1 MRVGIYVRVSTQE
14 QAKEGYSV
22 GEQQKRLEKYCEAK
36 GWDVY
41 DVYIDGGYSGADTDR
56 PALQRM
62 LRDIA
67 DGRIE
72 GVLVYKLDRLSRS
85 QRDTMTLIEEVF
97 LPAGVDFVSMT
108 ENLDTSTPVGMAMV
122 GLLAVF
128 AQLERAQIAERMA
141 VGIEARA
148 RDGYYH
154 GNKFSP
160 VGYDYRDGL
169 LHVIP
174 YEAMMVKEAF
184 EEVAQ
189 RKSVH
194 SVCRNFEQRGYR
206 HRYGP
211 FLARSVGKMLRNPL
225 YAGYIE
231 NDGELY
237 EGKHDA
243 IVTRE
248 LFNRVQ
254 KVLADRD
261 LSNPNRKASFKANSA
276 LAGLLR
282 CKHCGARY
290 CRVLGHKKQ
299 DGTKSAFYVCY
310 SRNKKVRERIKDPNC
325 KNKIWRM
332 EELDNVVYEAITR
345 LSLDPAFIEDIR
357 SASRDEDQ
365 RARRLELVTGRI
377 GELSEQISNT
387 TKLFS
392 VSGLDIEEVRAQ
404 LDPLTT
410 ERQQL
415 RAELAA
421 LQQEA
426 SVTVEETY
434 ELARSFGDVLER
446 GDVDETRLAVEELI
460 DEIVLDGDKMT
471 IRWSFV

>member
-1 MRVGIYVRVSTQE
+1 MRTGNYVRVSTQE

-22 GEQQKRLEKYCEAK
+22 GEQKKRLEKYCEAK
-36 GWDVY
+36 DWEVY
-41 DVYIDGGYSGADTDR
+41 DTYIDGGYSGADTER

-62 LRDIA
+62 LKDIE
-67 DGRIE
+67 DGRIDA
-72 GVLVYKLDRLSRS
+72 VLVYKLDRLSRS
-85 QRDTMTLIEEVF
+85 QKDTMELIEDVF

-148 RDGYYH
+148 KDGYYH
-154 GNKFSP
+154 GNKCSP

-189 RKSVH
+189 RRSVH
-194 SVCRNFEQRGYR
+194 AVCRDFELRGYR

-211 FLARSVGKMLRNPL
+211 FLARSMGKMLRNPL

-231 NDGELY
+231 YGGELY

-243 IVTRE
+243 IVPRE
-248 LFNRVQ
+248 LFDRVQ

-261 LSNPNRKASFKANSA
+261 LNNPNRKSSFKANST
-276 LAGLLR
+276 LAGLLH

-290 CRVLGHKKQ
+290 CRVLGHTKQ

-310 SRNKKVRERIKDPNC
+310 SRNKKVKERIKDPNC
-325 KNKIWRM
+325 KNRIWRM
-332 EELDNVVYEAITR
+332 EELDNVVYEAITK
-345 LSLDPAFIEDIR
+345 LSLDPAFIEEIR
-357 SASRDEDQ
+357 AASNNEDEK
-365 RARRLELVTGRI
+365 ARRMELIAGRI
-377 GELSEQISNT
+377 GDLTEQIGHT

-421 LQQEA
+421 LQQDA
-426 SVTVEETY
+426 TVTVEETY

-446 GDVDETRLAVEELI
+446 GDLEETRLAVEELVN
-460 DEIVLDGDKMT
+460 EIVLDGEKVT
-471 IRWSFV
+471 IHWNFV